1 MPNLESTVDK
11 IVEMVEEMQ
20 NNSSDWKMHRNL
32 KLAKEVLRMLET
44 MEDPGEGPRGK
55 ALACNAVLDELSKYD
70 CPRFCLEIMSKE
82 LEWMEESEREFKR
95 DVGLTSEYVR
105 YAISCLKD
113 YIDIEGLTM
122 NDFCSKYNRGLLY
135 DPVERTQKWEDIYVE
150 VEEEC
155 DRRLEDVPRG
165 MGFCFA
171 YWSVKANVLKEYGI
185 DWKSPHYMNPGVL
198 FD

>member
-44 MEDPGEGPRGK
+44 MEDPGEGPHGK
-55 ALACNAVLDELSKYD
+55 ALACNAVLDELSQYD